1 MLNRKIYIFTIL
13 LSIVSVSIL
22 SATCRASVNN
32 NRPANILG
40 GTYTPCNINGC
51 HPTAGG
57 AAGVP
62 ATRHHVLDKAVL
74 IERINRAFSGPPRG
88 GDEYRDGVNK
98 IVAILDNSGAPQT
111 VIDDFRD
118 GNGNNCNLLTN
129 RYLTWL
135 TPNLILGPAP
145 MLCSFDPAND
155 FDAWAHQLVADE
167 TTKNALE
174 DIFNDG
180 SPNQLAEYFSQLETR
195 SAPYGFS
202 NTQWTFDSTL
212 GQYCLSSSFAGGHC
226 PTTHW

>member
-13 LSIVSVSIL
+13 LSIVSVNIL

-32 NRPANILG
+32 NRPANIPG
-40 GTYTPCNINGC
+40 GTYIPCNINGC
-51 HPTAGG
+51 HPTAGH
-57 AAGVP
+57 AAGALS

-74 IERINRAFSGPPRG
+74 IERINKAFSGHPRG
-88 GDEYRDGVNK
+88 NEYRDGVNK
-98 IVAILDNSGAPQT
+98 IIAILANSGAPQT
-111 VIDDFRD
+111 VIDDFRG
-118 GNGNNCNLLTN
+118 GNVNNCSALTN
-129 RYLTWL
+129 SYLTWL

-145 MLCSFDPAND
+145 MLRSFDPEND
-155 FDAWAHQLVADE
+155 FDVWAHKLVADE

-174 DIFNDG
+174 DIFNDD

-202 NTQWTFDSTL
+202 NTRWTFDSTL
-212 GQYCLSSSFAGGHC
+212 GQYCLSSSFTGGHC